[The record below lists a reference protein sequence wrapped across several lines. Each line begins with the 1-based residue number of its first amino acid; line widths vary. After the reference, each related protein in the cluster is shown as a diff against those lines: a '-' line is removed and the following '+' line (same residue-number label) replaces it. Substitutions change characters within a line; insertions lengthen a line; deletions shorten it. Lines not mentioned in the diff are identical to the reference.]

1 MMRKTILIC
10 LIYLGFILHAPTV
23 AANDDYA
30 FTELSLIVYSDG
42 AINVNFWLDLNPTL
56 ARINV
61 SAIGFQARNLVV
73 KDQEGILLE
82 SVSSDGYIQVDVLGS
97 QSINIQYTTIDITSK
112 DRRIWGLKAS
122 LPIETNIRLPE
133 SATIISLEPI
143 PLGISVIGE
152 STTLTMPSGNITIDY
167 VIGIVGTKE
176 HSLAVIND
184 AEEIIFTL
192 TSNGVIVTDAEAL
205 IELATNAH
213 EAENY
218 VQAEEYATQV
228 KSSALETGALE
239 ENAKTALDEAAIA
252 IQDAK
257 DEGRTT
263 SISVAE
269 TKLEEAL
276 TAYSQGD
283 YARSAT
289 IAEVATIEAFQS
301 RRPALI
307 DMRIILVSA
316 AILAL
321 VGIFA
326 HRKFIKK
333 GETAV
338 PVVAVDLD
346 LIFSNHPLLRMD
358 EKEVIRHIS
367 EAEGGIFLS
376 ELRER
381 FDLPR
386 SSTWRMIR
394 RLEGEEILK
403 TKKVGRETFIELNE
417 KYLKT

>member
-301 RRPALI
+301 R
-307 DMRIILVSA
+307 
-316 AILAL
+316 
-321 VGIFA
+321 
-326 HRKFIKK
+326 
-333 GETAV
+333 
-338 PVVAVDLD
+338 
-346 LIFSNHPLLRMD
+346 
-358 EKEVIRHIS
+358 
-367 EAEGGIFLS
+367 
-376 ELRER
+376 
-381 FDLPR
+381 
-386 SSTWRMIR
+386 
-394 RLEGEEILK
+394 
-403 TKKVGRETFIELNE
+403 
-417 KYLKT
+417 